1 MSRKKMKKRKD
12 QKIFKK
18 TAKSVE
24 KHNIIQNVPR
34 GGYRL

>member
-1 MSRKKMKKRKD
+1 MSRKKVKKQKD
-12 QKIFKK
+12 RKIFKK

-24 KHNIIQNVPR
+24 RHNITTNIPR